1 MSLLRGLFRKT
12 KVIPVLRIDGPIDN
26 MTTFWLD
33 KDLDMIRSNRG
44 LACLAVVVDSQGGSG
59 VQADVIAEK
68 LRAVCNEQQVPL
80 YTFVAGKALAAAA
93 LPLFAADKTFCS
105 SSSLVGKFHAST
117 FAFALTE
124 DFGVKRWVSPT
135 EG

>member
-1 MSLLRGLFRKT
+1 MSLLRGLFKKS
-12 KVIPVLRIDGPIDN
+12 KVIPVLRISGAIDN

-33 KDLDMIRSNRG
+33 KDLELIKRNGG

-59 VQADVIAEK
+59 VQADIIAEK
-68 LRAVCNEQQVPL
+68 LRALCELKGVPL
-80 YTFVAGKALAAAA
+80 YSFVDGKALSAAA
-93 LPLFAADKTFCS
+93 LPFFAGTKTVCNKT
-105 SSSLVGKFHAST
+105 SLIGKFHAST

-124 DFGVKRWVSPT
+124 DFGLKRWVSPT